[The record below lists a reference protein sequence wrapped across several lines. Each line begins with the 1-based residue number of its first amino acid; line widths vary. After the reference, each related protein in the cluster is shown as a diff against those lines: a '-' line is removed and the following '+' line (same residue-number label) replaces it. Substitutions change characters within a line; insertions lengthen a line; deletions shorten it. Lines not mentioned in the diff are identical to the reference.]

1 MKQKLASPK
10 IHELRAKLAAL
21 AERGINGE
29 KDVAA
34 AKLAR
39 LDKRYDF
46 NTPNNGGTDIFKGV
60 FVPEPSASWPIIRLD
75 PEDLDIGNFVKW
87 SIEHTTGVP
96 CLFHGPELCA
106 RATVRTAE
114 QLQGIA
120 KIVATAFRLLWQQ
133 FSNAP
138 SVNTADRPSFILGLY
153 EGMMDEVRTNEALPK
168 RAHVDKV
175 KKAKKGSVAKP
186 AGLVLHPYTVATGL
200 GKQVRFS
207 VPFLDIAGE
216 LDRTV
221 KGALQNV

>member
-10 IHELRAKLAAL
+10 IHELRAKLKTL

-29 KDVAA
+29 KDVAQ

-39 LDKRYDF
+39 LEKRYDF
-46 NTPNNGGTDIFKGV
+46 YTPNNEGTDIFAGV
-60 FVPEPSASWPIIRLD
+60 FISAPDHHRA
-75 PEDLDIGNFVKW
+75 PVMRFATEDLDIANFVKW
-87 SIEHTTGVP
+87 AIEHETGVP
-96 CLFHGPELCA
+96 CLFHGPELLA
-106 RATVRTAE
+106 QADPTTANKLHE
-114 QLQGIA
+114 IA
-120 KIVATAFRLLWQQ
+120 KLVAMSFRLLWQQ
-133 FSNAP
+133 FSNTP
-138 SVNTADRPSFILGLY
+138 SVNPADRSSFVLGLY

-175 KKAKKGSVAKP
+175 RKAKKGSVAKP
-186 AGLVLHPYTVATGL
+186 AELVLHPYTIATGL

-221 KGALQNV
+221 KGALAA